1 MSNTGLF
8 RVISDPDVSLKPMR
22 FRDSIIQQIINH
34 LKASIH
40 ELEDT
45 LQSEKASLYGET
57 KSSAG
62 DKYETQREM
71 IQGEIQRTKTQW
83 SLKNEQLESLYS
95 IVAWE
100 QTALEKFTSPNSQN
114 PNPGNPFQF
123 IRNGSV
129 VQLIPTTSINISKSA
144 QNESPHSANPNA
156 DLQNAHPPIQ
166 NDKTLIKTDG
176 MWLFI
181 GVSLGD
187 LKIKLSSQNFDKIL
201 DSHNN
206 MESKKEIA
214 LTFKTL
220 TTESPLGKILLG
232 KQSGDSL
239 QLNDKSFSILNCF

>member
-1 MSNTGLF
+1 MQL
-8 RVISDPDVSLKPMR
+8 RE
-22 FRDSIIQQIINH
+22 SIIEQITNH
-34 LKASIH
+34 IKASIH
-40 ELEDT
+40 ELEET
-45 LQSEKASLYGET
+45 LQSEMASLYSET

-114 PNPGNPFQF
+114 RQSINPFQF

-129 VQLIPTTSINISKSA
+129 VQLTPTSNININQSTPTQISHS
-144 QNESPHSANPNA
+144 ESANDYP
-156 DLQNAHPPIQ
+156 QNAHPPKQ
-166 NDKTLIKTDG
+166 NDKNLTKTDG

-187 LKIKLSSQNFDKIL
+187 VKIKLSLQNDSMHSENQNSKDPEKVHNTENSIL
-201 DSHNN
+201 
-206 MESKKEIA
+206 
-214 LTFKTL
+214 LKTL

-232 KQSGDSL
+232 KQSGDSFS
-239 QLNDKSFSILNCF
+239 LNGKSFLILNCF

>member
-1 MSNTGLF
+1 
-8 RVISDPDVSLKPMR
+8 MR
-22 FRDSIIQQIINH
+22 LRDSIIEQIINH
-34 LKASIH
+34 LKTSIH

-100 QTALEKFTSPNSQN
+100 QNALEKFASSNSQN
-114 PNPGNPFQF
+114 PTSGNPFQF

-129 VQLIPTTSINISKSA
+129 VQIIPSVVEKIPTSNTNTNKSA
-144 QNESPHSANPNA
+144 RIDSSPSEDPNA
-156 DLQNAHPPIQ
+156 YPQNAHPPKQ
-166 NDKTLIKTDG
+166 NDKNLIKTDG

-187 LKIKLSSQNFDKIL
+187 IKIKLPSKNFDVIL
-201 DSHNN
+201 DAQNSVD
-206 MESKKEIA
+206 SKNQI
-214 LTFKTL
+214 LLSFKTL
-220 TTESPLGKILLG
+220 TTESPLGKTIWG
-232 KQSGDSL
+232 KQSGDSFL
-239 QLNDKSFSILNCF
+239 LNGKSFLILNCF

>member
-1 MSNTGLF
+1 
-8 RVISDPDVSLKPMR
+8 MR
-22 FRDSIIQQIINH
+22 LRDSIVEQITNH

-40 ELEDT
+40 ELEET

-100 QTALEKFTSPNSQN
+100 QTALEKYASPNSQN
-114 PNPGNPFQF
+114 LQSVNPFLF

-129 VQLIPTTSINISKSA
+129 VQIIPTSNTNINKSNST
-144 QNESPHSANPNA
+144 QTPHSANPNA
-156 DLQNAHPPIQ
+156 HPQNTHPPKQ
-166 NDKTLIKTDG
+166 NDKNLIKTDG

-187 LKIKLSSQNFDKIL
+187 IKIKLPSQNFDVNLDAHNSMDSKNQIIL
-201 DSHNN
+201 P
-206 MESKKEIA
+206 
-214 LTFKTL
+214 FKTL
-220 TTESPLGKILLG
+220 TTESPLGKTLLG
-232 KQSGDSL
+232 KQSGDSFL
-239 QLNDKSFSILNCF
+239 LNGKSFLILNCF